1 MNRKV
6 NVMGS
11 EDFNEIGIFFYCV
24 SDDIHLQNKPELLHW
39 FDGAKKIVL
48 EDKNEFEIIAIEPMM
63 SQFTNQAAFLIKVD
77 TNNIP
82 VGIYPITAIIE

>member
-1 MNRKV
+1 MTRKV

-11 EDFNEIGIFFYCV
+11 ENFKEIGMFFYCV
-24 SDDIHLQNKPELLHW
+24 SNDIQSQSKPEILQW
-39 FDGAKKIVL
+39 FDGAKKIIL
-48 EDKNEFEIIAIEPMM
+48 ENKNEFEIITIEPMM

-82 VGIYPITAIIE
+82 VGIYPTTAVIE